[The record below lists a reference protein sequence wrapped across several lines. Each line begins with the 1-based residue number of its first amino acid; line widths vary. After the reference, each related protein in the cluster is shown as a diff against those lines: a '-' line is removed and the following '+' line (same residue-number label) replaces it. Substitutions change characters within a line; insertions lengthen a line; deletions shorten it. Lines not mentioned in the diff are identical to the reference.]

1 MRLGKPR
8 GGGGT
13 VTTTITLEPRAL
25 KESGC
30 FPWSS
35 YGYLSHCVSI
45 KEGGGA
51 PGNYPGYAPLF
62 QTLTSSNAHKR
73 LIL

>member
-13 VTTTITLEPRAL
+13 VTTTITLELRAL

-30 FPWSS
+30 IPWSS
-35 YGYLSHCVSI
+35 YGYLSHYASI
-45 KEGGGA
+45 IEGGGA
-51 PGNYPGYAPLF
+51 PGNHPEYAPSF
-62 QTLTSSNAHKR
+62 KHSQVQTLTSA
-73 LIL
+73 